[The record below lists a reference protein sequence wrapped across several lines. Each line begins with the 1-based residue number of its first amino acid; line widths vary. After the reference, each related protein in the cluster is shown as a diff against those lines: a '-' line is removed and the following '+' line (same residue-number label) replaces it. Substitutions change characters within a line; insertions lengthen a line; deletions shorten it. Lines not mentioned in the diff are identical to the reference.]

1 MQELQMEIEVQ
12 GKTDPSFNDVKTSFA
27 SLWQTIEVGASLCV
41 YFQGEKVIDLWGGF
55 TDRDQSLSWQADT
68 LVNVYSASK
77 GIAAFA
83 FAILVDE
90 GKIKYEDLVATHWP
104 EFGASS
110 KHKIT
115 VAQLLSHQ
123 GGLCGIE
130 TPLIVSDLYDW
141 DKMVNL
147 LAAQKPLFEPG
158 TAAAYHAVSWGY
170 LIGELIRK
178 LTGKTI
184 GTFIREKICEPLDA
198 DFYLGLPD
206 SALCRYAPLIGPNH
220 MRNKGLSKPKDEK
233 PAINPKLFKLA
244 LMNPAISPFKDACSE
259 PWRKAEIPASNGH
272 SSARGLAKIYAAMA
286 NNGILNGVK
295 ICSQDSLHQ
304 ARQVEVE
311 HQKDLV
317 LGTVIRRSRGFIL
330 NSDQNYGPSPTS
342 FGHAGAGG
350 SMAFADPELNLS
362 FAYTMNQ
369 MQNDAHLPRYKSLI
383 DHVYRCLSR

>member
-1 MQELQMEIEVQ
+1 MEIEVQ
-12 GKTDPSFNDVKTSFA
+12 GKVEPSFNRVITRFA

-41 YFQGEKVIDLWGGF
+41 YFQGEKVVDLWGGF

-90 GKIKYEDLVATHWP
+90 GKVKYEDLVSTHWP
-104 EFGASS
+104 EFGAAS
-110 KHKIT
+110 KHTMT

-123 GGLCGIE
+123 GGLCGVKI
-130 TPLIVSDLYDW
+130 PLTVSDLYDW

-147 LAAQKPLFEPG
+147 LAAQEPLFEPG

-170 LIGELIRK
+170 LIGELVRK

-184 GTFIREKICEPLDA
+184 GTFIQEKICTPLEA
-198 DFYLGLPD
+198 DFFLGLPD
-206 SALCRYAPLIGPNH
+206 SELFRYAPLIGPNH
-220 MRNKGLSKPKDEK
+220 MRNKGLSKPKGNK
-233 PAINPKLFKLA
+233 PAINAKLFKLA
-244 LMNPAISPFKDACSE
+244 LMNPTISPFKDACSE
-259 PWRKAEIPASNGH
+259 SWRKAEIPASNGH
-272 SSARGLAKIYAAMA
+272 SSARGLAKIYAAVA
-286 NNGILNGVK
+286 NNGILNGVR
-295 ICSQDSLHQ
+295 ICSQDSMER

-311 HQKDLV
+311 DQKDLV

-330 NSDQNYGPSPTS
+330 NTDQNYGPSPTS
-342 FGHAGAGG
+342 FGHAGSGG

-369 MQNDAHLPRYKSLI
+369 MQNDAHLPRYKSLVDQI
-383 DHVYRCLSR
+383 YRCIAE